1 MGAEEGMM
9 ENGSRVVLLVDDDVD
24 VREALIAWVEQHG
37 FAAIAASDGQNALA
51 LLRAGLRP
59 NVILL
64 DLHMP
69 VCDGWRFREEQMRDS
84 RLADVP
90 VVMFSCDRIDRQRA
104 ARLGIRECL
113 QKPLALDRLTE
124 TLGRHC
130 AA

>member
-1 MGAEEGMM
+1 MG
-9 ENGSRVVLLVDDDVD
+9 NGPRMVLLVDDDAD
-24 VREALIAWVEQHG
+24 IREALIAWVEQHG
-37 FAAIAASDGQNALA
+37 FAAIAASDGQSALT

-64 DLHMP
+64 DVRMP
-69 VCDGWRFREEQMRDS
+69 VCDGWRFREEQMRDA

-90 VVMFSCDRIDRQRA
+90 VVMFSGDGIDRERA

-124 TLGRHC
+124 TLDRHC